1 MITSSPHS
9 GLGTFS
15 HEIIAMDMEE
25 EEKVLVTLGRK
36 AFNVSRMVSSDYLI
50 NESACYLDF
59 LLLL

>member
-36 AFNVSRMVSSDYLI
+36 AFNVSRMISSDL
-50 NESACYLDF
+50 LD
-59 LLLL
+59 